1 MNRREAKGLLSN
13 FKDRMQDIKRFYIHS
28 GAFITF
34 NALFTLINAIEGP
47 NGPLFML
54 PLMAWTPFLVMHYNR
69 VFGSKGKVSK
79 AWEERMIYELMNGEE
94 MPEEQTLILQ
104 EAIKQRLALGADESA
119 EKLQKRIQNLE
130 AIITSQQWETLE
142 KEREMVTLKAKQVE
156 DVAKLVE

>member
-34 NALFTLINAIEGP
+34 NALFALINAIEGP

-54 PLMAWTPFLVMHYNR
+54 PLMTWAPFLVTHYNR

-104 EAIKQRLALGADESA
+104 EAIKQRLALGGDDAA

-130 AIITSQQWETLE
+130 AIITSQQWENLE
-142 KEREMVTLKAKQVE
+142 KEREVVTLKAKQVE